1 MQEQEKQEQE
11 KQLPTLELINRQLLR
26 LNSVQNVAEFDEEV
40 IVLETELGRLEIKG
54 AHLNMTSLDVEDGN
68 LQVDGII
75 SSFRY
80 LDERQKRVKKKKTGG
95 LMARMFS

>member
-1 MQEQEKQEQE
+1 MISMQEQE

-54 AHLNMTSLDVEDGN
+54 AHLNVTSLDVEDGN

-80 LDERQKRVKKKKTGG
+80 LDERQKRVKKKKMGG

>member
-1 MQEQEKQEQE
+1 MQEQE

-26 LNSVQNVAEFDEEV
+26 LNGVQNVAEFDDEV

-80 LDERQKRVKKKKTGG
+80 LDERQKRVKKKKIGG

>member
-1 MQEQEKQEQE
+1 MQEQE

-54 AHLNMTSLDVEDGN
+54 AHLNVTSLDVEDGN

-80 LDERQKRVKKKKTGG
+80 LDERQKRVKKKKMGG

>member
-1 MQEQEKQEQE
+1 MQEQE

-54 AHLNMTSLDVEDGN
+54 AHLNVTSLDVEDGN

-80 LDERQKRVKKKKTGG
+80 LDERQKRVKKKKMGG
-95 LMARMFS
+95 LLARMFS

>member
-1 MQEQEKQEQE
+1 MQEQEKQS
-11 KQLPTLELINRQLLR
+11 PTLELVNRQLLR
-26 LNSVQNVAEFDEEV
+26 LNGVQNVAEFDDEV

-75 SSFRY
+75 SSFQY
-80 LDERQKRVKKKKTGG
+80 LDDRQKRVKKNKTGG

>member
-1 MQEQEKQEQE
+1 MQEQEKQS
-11 KQLPTLELINRQLLR
+11 PTLELVNRQLLR
-26 LNSVQNVAEFDEEV
+26 LNGVQNVAEFDDEV

-80 LDERQKRVKKKKTGG
+80 LDDRQKRVKKKKTGG

>member
-1 MQEQEKQEQE
+1 MISMQEQE

-40 IVLETELGRLEIKG
+40 IVLETELGWLEIKS
-54 AHLNMTSLDVEDGN
+54 AHLNVTSLDVEDGN

-80 LDERQKRVKKKKTGG
+80 LDERQKRVKKKKMGG

>member
-1 MQEQEKQEQE
+1 MQEQE

-54 AHLNMTSLDVEDGN
+54 AHMNVTSLDVEDGN

-80 LDERQKRVKKKKTGG
+80 LDERQKRVKKKKMGG

>member
-1 MQEQEKQEQE
+1 MQEQE

-26 LNSVQNVAEFDEEV
+26 LNGVQNVAEVDDEV

-68 LQVDGII
+68 LQVDGTI

-80 LDERQKRVKKKKTGG
+80 LEDRQKRVKKKKTGR

>member
-1 MQEQEKQEQE
+1 
-11 KQLPTLELINRQLLR
+11 
-26 LNSVQNVAEFDEEV
+26 VAEFDEEV

-54 AHLNMTSLDVEDGN
+54 AHLNVTSLDVEDGN

-80 LDERQKRVKKKKTGG
+80 LDERQKRVKKKKMGG